1 MSWWERR
8 VVPRLVEKALSSG
21 DVRRERALAC
31 SGLSGR
37 VLEVGFGS
45 GLNPPHLPPEATA
58 VDAVE
63 PSDLAWEMS
72 AARRSTAAVPVT
84 RVGLNGQRIDADSAA
99 YDSVLCTFSLCT
111 IPDAA
116 LAAREMARLVRPG
129 GTVHVLEHGLSPDAR
144 VARWQQRLEPLE
156 KAIAGGCHL
165 TRDPVALL
173 EQAGL
178 EIIERTQRYLPG
190 PAVARPW
197 VYGYRILARRPA
209 EV

>member
-45 GLNPPHLPPEATA
+45 GLNLPHLPPEATA

-129 GTVHVLEHGLSPDAR
+129 GTVHVLEHGLSPDGR
-144 VARWQQRLEPLE
+144 I
-156 KAIAGGCHL
+156 IAGSPSENDDGFS
-165 TRDPVALL
+165 TFFSETGSGKVR
-173 EQAGL
+173 AGSNIFSL
-178 EIIERTQRYLPG
+178 SPRADLFLFSL
-190 PAVARPW
+190 V
-197 VYGYRILARRPA
+197 RPA
-209 EV
+209 LHLRRLGAQCR